1 MDKILV
7 LYSSRDGQTRKIV
20 DVMLEEIS
28 GCEVVMHDLHT
39 LPMCNLSKYAK
50 VLIGASIR
58 YGNFHP
64 SLLSFIHAHHEQL
77 EVANAAFFCVNLTA
91 RKPEKQTPQ
100 TNAYMKKFLRLSPWK
115 PKTLGV
121 FAGALQYSRYN
132 WWQTRIIQL
141 IMKITGGST
150 DTSKDL
156 EFTDWDKVRGFARE
170 FWSKK
175 VTVTSFKAARALRK
189 QGFLFDK

>member
-7 LYSSRDGQTRKIV
+7 LYSSRDGQTRKII
-20 DVMLEEIS
+20 DVMLEEMP
-28 GCEVVMHDLHT
+28 GCEVVIHDLHT
-39 LPMCNLSKYAK
+39 LPKCNLSKYKK

-156 EFTDWDKVRGFARE
+156 EFTDWEKVRTFAGE
-170 FWSKK
+170 FWSK
-175 VTVTSFKAARALRK
+175 R
-189 QGFLFDK
+189 

>member
-20 DVMLEEIS
+20 DAMLAETE
-28 GCEVVMHDLHT
+28 GCEVVMQDLHS
-39 LPMCNLSKYAK
+39 LPKCNLSKFKK

-64 SLLSFIHAHHEQL
+64 SLFSFIHAHHEQL

-100 TNAYMKKFLRLSPWK
+100 TNAYMKKFLRLSPGSRK
-115 PKTLGV
+115 PWVCLPVRCNTP
-121 FAGALQYSRYN
+121 A
-132 WWQTRIIQL
+132 
-141 IMKITGGST
+141 ITGGRPAS
-150 DTSKDL
+150 S
-156 EFTDWDKVRGFARE
+156 
-170 FWSKK
+170 S
-175 VTVTSFKAARALRK
+175 
-189 QGFLFDK
+189 

>member
-28 GCEVVMHDLHT
+28 GCEVVMQDLHT

-77 EVANAAFFCVNLTA
+77 EVANAA
-91 RKPEKQTPQ
+91 
-100 TNAYMKKFLRLSPWK
+100 NALESEATQLHTLMVTFRLVANDS
-115 PKTLGV
+115 
-121 FAGALQYSRYN
+121 
-132 WWQTRIIQL
+132 
-141 IMKITGGST
+141 
-150 DTSKDL
+150 
-156 EFTDWDKVRGFARE
+156 
-170 FWSKK
+170 
-175 VTVTSFKAARALRK
+175 AAP
-189 QGFLFDK
+189 

>member
-7 LYSSRDGQTRKIV
+7 LYSSRDGQTRKII
-20 DVMLEEIS
+20 DVMLEEMP

-39 LPMCNLSKYAK
+39 LPMCNLSKYKK

-64 SLLSFIHAHHEQL
+64 SLLSFIHAHQEQL

-115 PKTLGV
+115 PKT
-121 FAGALQYSRYN
+121 
-132 WWQTRIIQL
+132 
-141 IMKITGGST
+141 
-150 DTSKDL
+150 
-156 EFTDWDKVRGFARE
+156 
-170 FWSKK
+170 
-175 VTVTSFKAARALRK
+175 
-189 QGFLFDK
+189 